1 MSTRFSPMFDIQTS
15 APGQVRLSGRLD
27 AAQAGAAQAALDLA
41 QGVVTLDCSAL
52 EYIAS
57 AGLGVLLKTQKRLK
71 AAGGGLRLTGLNAH
85 VFDVFAYAGFDRVF
99 EIDRAR

>member
-1 MSTRFSPMFDIQTS
+1 MLDIQFPS
-15 APGQVRLSGRLD
+15 VDVVRLQGRLD
-27 AAQAGAAQAALDLA
+27 AVQAGAAQAALDRVN
-41 QGVVTLDCSAL
+41 GRVTLDCAAL

-71 AAGGGLRLTGLNAH
+71 AGGGGLRLVGLSAP

-99 EIDRAR
+99 EIERAS